1 MKQFSY
7 FRFTYILIFLMLT
20 FLSCKKETEP
30 VPTPIPV
37 EPVFTQGFS
46 AKVDGV
52 IFEETSLTATED
64 VATNSISVV
73 ASKSPYPAIKLIFMN
88 TITPGYYAF
97 NGPSG
102 PSRGLY
108 YLSETEEFA
117 AFPSTGTLKILSHDT
132 ITNRIEA
139 EFFYL
144 AEFDNDDHNI
154 TEGSFKLIYN

>member
-1 MKQFSY
+1 MKQFTY

-20 FLSCKKETEP
+20 FLSCKKDTEP
-30 VPTPIPV
+30 MPTPIPL

-64 VATNSISVV
+64 VATNSITVI

-88 TITPGYYAF
+88 TIAPGIYAF

-102 PSRGLY
+102 PKRGLY

-117 AFPSTGTLKILSHDT
+117 AFSSTGTLKIISHDLS
-132 ITNRIEA
+132 TNRIEA

-144 AEFDNDDHNI
+144 AELGNDDYNI
-154 TEGSFKLIYN
+154 TEGSFKLEY